1 MARPAIFL
9 TQPIAERALAR
20 LRAVGEVALNPD
32 PRHII
37 TKPELMAAVRRTE
50 YLVCLLHDT
59 IDADVIGAAPVL
71 KLIASMAIVPAGVD
85 VEAASV
91 RRIPVTTIPPI
102 VTEAT
107 ADLHWALLLAVAR
120 RVVEADQALRAG
132 LFPGGQSAH
141 FVGADV
147 HGQTLG
153 IVGLGRIG
161 EAVARRARGFGMRIL
176 YTKRRRLEAA
186 AEAALGVR
194 YASLDDLLRESDFVS
209 VHVALSR
216 DTIHLIGPRELGLM
230 RPTAFLV
237 NTARGP
243 VVDEKALVTALGR
256 GTIAGAGLDV
266 FEEEPRVAPGLLTLP
281 NVVLTPHLG
290 SAARGTR
297 ERTAAIVAESVVMAI
312 EGRRPR
318 HVWNP
323 EVYGSEGTS
332 ATPSGHRPGHPQHGE
347 MSS

>member
-1 MARPAIFL
+1 MARPAIFV
-9 TQPIAERALAR
+9 TQPIAEGALAR
-20 LRAVGEVALNPD
+20 LRAVGDVELNPD

-37 TKPELMAAVRRTE
+37 TKPELMAALRRTE

-59 IDADVIGAAPVL
+59 IDAEVIAAGPAL
-71 KLIASMAIVPAGVD
+71 RLIASMAIVPTGVD
-85 VEAASV
+85 VTAATA
-91 RRIPVTTIPPI
+91 RRIPVTAIPPI

-120 RVVEADQALRAG
+120 RVVEADRGLRAG

-161 EAVARRARGFGMRIL
+161 EAVARRARGFGMQVL
-176 YTKRRRLEAA
+176 YTKRHRLAPA

-194 YASLDDLLRESDFVS
+194 YATLDDLLRQSDFVS

-216 DTIHLIGPRELGLM
+216 DTIHLIGPRELRLM
-230 RPTAFLV
+230 RPSAFLV
-237 NTARGP
+237 NTARGAI
-243 VVDEKALVTALGR
+243 VDEAALVQALGS
-256 GTIAGAGLDV
+256 GAIAGAALDV
-266 FEEEPRVAPGLLTLP
+266 FEAEPRVEPGLLTLP

-290 SAARGTR
+290 SAARGIR
-297 ERTAAIVAESVVMAI
+297 ARMAAIVIESVVAVI
-312 EGRRPR
+312 EGRRPA
-318 HVWNP
+318 HVCNP
-323 EVYGSEGTS
+323 EVYRSE
-332 ATPSGHRPGHPQHGE
+332 
-347 MSS
+347 